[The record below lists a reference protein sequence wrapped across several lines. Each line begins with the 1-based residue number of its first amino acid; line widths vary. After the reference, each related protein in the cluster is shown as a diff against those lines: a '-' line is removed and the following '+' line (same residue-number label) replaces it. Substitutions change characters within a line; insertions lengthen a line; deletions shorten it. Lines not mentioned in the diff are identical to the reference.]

1 MMSTSEHVKLETSQS
16 TDDQSHSNE
25 LTRRGLLKMGVIMGA
40 AAYASPALSNSLAGQ
55 AIVVFVFRPG
65 GVAQDNVFTDWQALV
80 DAMKTVEGRK
90 ILEFDDSVSSPCVI
104 PPLPPGGPPWE
115 MRDVSWAG
123 FGPRPGRARS
133 EVHILEGARFANFRM
148 IGGQITIVNKAT
160 TTPPI
165 ADFHNLDHVHIGLRD
180 DAGNT
185 ELINEGQAPLFH
197 IAANAAVFFLQNCV
211 FGSNVKSVNPLIRYV
226 PEGAPARPLFLN
238 LMGQNQTGNNVVE
251 VSHGAPVVF
260 GALSPAAQVG
270 ADQSRIIESG
280 GILRFA
286 PVGRIQRQV
295 LPLPPAA
302 PAPEPLLPNIAEQF
316 FTLPN
321 VVLRCDGRPPGFVQP
336 LPKINGGFTMGDA
349 GAVAVYS
356 GGQEV
361 IVAELE
367 GGPLLK
373 VAPAQDDTIDG
384 VRNAQ
389 VKIAPHGSR
398 TFVSDGVNNWITI
411 SVVP

>member
-1 MMSTSEHVKLETSQS
+1 
-16 TDDQSHSNE
+16 
-25 LTRRGLLKMGVIMGA
+25 
-40 AAYASPALSNSLAGQ
+40 
-55 AIVVFVFRPG
+55 
-65 GVAQDNVFTDWQALV
+65 
-80 DAMKTVEGRK
+80 MK
-90 ILEFDDSVSSPCVI
+90 
-104 PPLPPGGPPWE
+104 
-115 MRDVSWAG
+115 DVSWAG
-123 FGPRPGRARS
+123 FGPRPGRPRP
-133 EVHILEGARFANFRM
+133 EVHILQGAKFTNFRM
-148 IGGQITIVNKAT
+148 IGGQITILNKAT

-165 ADFHNLDHVHIGLRD
+165 ADFKNGDHVQVGLRD

-197 IAANAAVFFLQNCV
+197 IEANSAFFFLQNCF
-211 FGSNVKSVNPLIRYV
+211 FGVKSAQPK
-226 PEGAPARPLFLN
+226 PLFLN
-238 LMGQNQTGNNVVE
+238 LLGQNQTGNNVVAA
-251 VSHGAPVVF
+251 SSGAPVVF

-270 ADQSRIIESG
+270 GDQSQITDSG
-280 GILRFA
+280 GLLRFE

-302 PAPEPLLPNIAEQF
+302 PATEPLLPNINEQF

-336 LPKINGGFTMGDA
+336 LPRIKGGFTMGAA

-367 GGPLLK
+367 GGPRLR
-373 VAPAQDDTIDG
+373 VAPAQGDKIDG
-384 VRNAQ
+384 VPNAE
-389 VKIAPHGSR
+389 VKIAKHGSR

>member
-1 MMSTSEHVKLETSQS
+1 M
-16 TDDQSHSNE
+16 
-25 LTRRGLLKMGVIMGA
+25 
-40 AAYASPALSNSLAGQ
+40 P
-55 AIVVFVFRPG
+55 IVAFVFRPG
-65 GVAQDNVFTDWQALV
+65 GVQQDNVFNNWQDLV

-90 ILEFDDSVSSPCVI
+90 ILEFDDSLVSPSPCEI
-104 PPLPPGGPPWE
+104 PALPPGRPSWE
-115 MRDVSWAG
+115 MKDVSWAG
-123 FGPRPGRARS
+123 FGPRPGRARP
-133 EVHILEGARFANFRM
+133 EVHILEGAKFTNFRM
-148 IGGQITIVNKAT
+148 IGGQITILNKAT

-165 ADFHNLDHVHIGLRD
+165 ADFRNGDHVQIGLRD

-185 ELINEGQAPLFH
+185 ELINVGQAPLFH
-197 IAANAAVFFLQNCV
+197 IEANSAFFFIQNCL
-211 FGSNVKSVNPLIRYV
+211 FGVKSAYPLIRYV
-226 PEGAPARPLFLN
+226 IPAGTPQPGPLFLN
-238 LMGQNQTGNNVVE
+238 LLGQNQTGNNVV
-251 VSHGAPVVF
+251 VASSGAPVVF

-270 ADQSRIIESG
+270 SDQSQITDSG

-302 PAPEPLLPNIAEQF
+302 PATGPLLPNVNEQF

-336 LPKINGGFTMGDA
+336 LPRIKDGFTMGAA
-349 GAVAVYS
+349 GAVALYS

-367 GGPLLK
+367 GGPLLR
-373 VAPAQDDTIDG
+373 VAPAPDDKIDG
-384 VRNAQ
+384 VANAE
-389 VKIAPHGSR
+389 VKIAGHGSR

-411 SVVP
+411 AVVS